1 MQSLRAC
8 VLIGVLMCSV
18 MIPGVHATEGRDAP
32 TCLSVGATT
41 LSSQV
46 AVANDACMRFD
57 LGTLQPGDV
66 YEFSITVIDDALD
79 VLVFDES
86 GLQPYL
92 LGQSYRSSFQQVPST
107 EIANG
112 QYEFHWKVPSSIN
125 AKSWTVI
132 IDNLAHD
139 GDQGQGDQGGID
151 GRISMTVTQLT
162 DTPWT
167 PYHDLVG
174 IIPNGHLALLEG
186 TSLELEE
193 GTTIAVTAWS
203 LQGLADV
210 YLQTE
215 SMYANYLSGQSN
227 VALTGA
233 SLLAVD
239 GTSSFSWVVPS
250 ALANQ
255 PLKLV
260 VDNTDDPDGQG
271 DGSTNLRVTIRV
283 QLVPV
288 IQAQFVAENTTIPLN
303 TLVGFDA
310 SSTPNNLEQISQYTW
325 DFDSTVDGNDDGDF
339 INDVDAIG
347 LASEAQWTTPGERIV
362 TLTVLGQSS
371 FDRQQQ
377 TITVNDVNNPVPR
390 ITGTTASSSSA
401 TPVSG
406 GWRIAYANTL
416 VLTCNSS
423 SDDDSVSACSW
434 SLDGTPYNQ
443 QTTVSF
449 NWSSIGEHVVGLTV
463 FDDSGNSASTQV
475 DVRVVDGSIPMIN
488 DDSASGLNMS
498 LEEGQIQTVS
508 INANDVYDSASNLR
522 YHWDINPSKDTDQN
536 GNPTDDPDYIG
547 SSVDLLF
554 DSAGTKTVIVTV
566 FDASNNTDSRTF
578 TIDVDES
585 VESSLNFGLIAVV
598 LFVFVVTLSISFI
611 GYRRW
616 QSSIAVSLLT
626 GRGLSET
633 EAKAHMT
640 IVRQSQKLPVFA
652 KAIQLA
658 GLDVGEV
665 VTQDQQEQARKEAEL
680 QSIYGSGEVEE
691 IPQAQFAPKREISQ
705 ASSQAAAEAAALFF
719 DDAPPTPTID
729 KVAQDPDDAL
739 LQELESMNK
748 KPTQTPQSGGIQLP
762 ENMAPVQEMPA
773 PVQEV
778 VEEAEPSNL
787 LKGSCNSC
795 SLKFQVPMPA
805 GVNEAI
811 VVCPACSE
819 EQLFQR

>member
-1 MQSLRAC
+1 MRAC

-32 TCLSVGATT
+32 DCLSVDATM

-46 AVANDACMRFD
+46 AVANDACMRLN
-57 LGTLQPGDV
+57 LGTLQPGEV

-92 LGQSYRSSFQQVPST
+92 LGQSYRSSFQQIPST
-107 EIANG
+107 ESANG

-167 PYHDLVG
+167 PYHDLIG
-174 IIPNGHLALLEG
+174 IIPDGHLTLLEG
-186 TSLELEE
+186 TSLDLEE

-347 LASEAQWTTPGERIV
+347 LTSEAQWTSPGERIV

-377 TITVNDVNNPVPR
+377 TITVNDVINPVAR

-423 SDDDSVSACSW
+423 TDDDAISACSW
-434 SLDGTPYNQ
+434 SLDGAPYNQ

-449 NWSSIGEHVVGLTV
+449 NWSTIGEHVVGLTV
-463 FDDSGNSASTQV
+463 FDDSGNSATTQV
-475 DVRVVDGSIPMIN
+475 DVRVVDGSIPMI
-488 DDSASGLNMS
+488 DDTNFNPKKS
-498 LEEGQIQTVS
+498 LEEGQFHTYS

-547 SSVDLLF
+547 SKVDLLF
-554 DSAGTKTVIVTV
+554 DSAGTKTVVVTV

-578 TIDVDES
+578 SIVVDES
-585 VESSLNFGLIAVV
+585 VESSINFGLIAVV

-616 QSSIAVSLLT
+616 QSSIAVGLLT
-626 GRGLSET
+626 GRGLSES

-640 IVRQSQKLPVFA
+640 MVRQSQKLPGFA

-719 DDAPPTPTID
+719 DDAPPAPAID
-729 KVAQDPDDAL
+729 KIAQDPDDAL
-739 LQELESMNK
+739 LQELESLNK
-748 KPTQTPQSGGIQLP
+748 KPAQTPQSGGIQLP
-762 ENMAPVQEMPA
+762 ENMAPVQETSA
-773 PVQEV
+773 PIQEV

>member
-1 MQSLRAC
+1 MRAC

-32 TCLSVGATT
+32 DCLSVDATM

-46 AVANDACMRFD
+46 AVANDACMRLN
-57 LGTLQPGDV
+57 LGTLQPGEV

-107 EIANG
+107 ESANG

-167 PYHDLVG
+167 PYHDLIG
-174 IIPNGHLALLEG
+174 IIPDGHLTLLEG
-186 TSLELEE
+186 TSLDLEE

-271 DGSTNLRVTIRV
+271 DGLTNLRVTIRV

-347 LASEAQWTTPGERIV
+347 LTSEAQWTSPGERIV

-377 TITVNDVNNPVPR
+377 TITVNDVINPVAR

-423 SDDDSVSACSW
+423 TDDDAISACSW
-434 SLDGTPYNQ
+434 SLDGAPYNQ

-449 NWSSIGEHVVGLTV
+449 NWSTIGEHVVGLTV
-463 FDDSGNSASTQV
+463 FDDSGNSATTQV
-475 DVRVVDGSIPMIN
+475 DVRVVDGSIPMI
-488 DDSASGLNMS
+488 DDTNFNPKKS
-498 LEEGQIQTVS
+498 LEEGQFHTYS

-547 SSVDLLF
+547 SKVDLLF
-554 DSAGTKTVIVTV
+554 DSAGTKTVVVTV

-578 TIDVDES
+578 SIVVDES
-585 VESSLNFGLIAVV
+585 VESSINFGLIAVV

-616 QSSIAVSLLT
+616 QSSIAVGLLT
-626 GRGLSET
+626 GRGLSES

-640 IVRQSQKLPVFA
+640 MVRQSQKLPVFA

-719 DDAPPTPTID
+719 DDAPPAPAID
-729 KVAQDPDDAL
+729 KIAQDPDDAL
-739 LQELESMNK
+739 LQELESLNK
-748 KPTQTPQSGGIQLP
+748 KPAQTPQSGGIQLP
-762 ENMAPVQEMPA
+762 ENMAPVQETSA
-773 PVQEV
+773 PIQEV

-795 SLKFQVPMPA
+795 SLKFQVPMPT

>member
-1 MQSLRAC
+1 MQSKCAY
-8 VLIGVLMCSV
+8 VLIGLLMCSV
-18 MIPGVHATEGRDAP
+18 MIPSVQATEGRDAP
-32 TCLSVGATT
+32 QCLSVSEST

-46 AVANDACMRFD
+46 LVVNDACMRFD
-57 LGTLQPGDV
+57 LGMLQPGDV
-66 YEFSITVIDDALD
+66 FEFSITVIDDSLD

-92 LGQSYRSSFQQVPST
+92 LGQSYRSTYQQVPST
-107 EIANG
+107 EFANG
-112 QYEFHWKVPSSIN
+112 EYEFHWKVPASIN

-139 GDQGQGDQGGID
+139 GDQGEGDQGGVD
-151 GRISMTVTQLT
+151 GRISMSVTQLT

-167 PYHDLVG
+167 PHHDLVG
-174 IIPNGHLALLEG
+174 IIPDGYLTLLEG
-186 TSLELEE
+186 TSLQLEE

-203 LQGLADV
+203 LEGLADV

-215 SMYANYLSGQSN
+215 SMNANYLSGQSN

-271 DGSTNLRVTIRV
+271 DGSTTVRITIRV

-288 IQAQFVAENTTIPLN
+288 IQAQFVAENTTVPMN

-310 SSTPNNLEQISQYTW
+310 SSTPNNLGQISQYTW
-325 DFDSTVDGNDDGDF
+325 DFDSTVDGNNDGDF

-347 LASEAQWTTPGERIV
+347 LTSEAQWTSPGERNV

-377 TITVNDVNNPVPR
+377 TITVDDINNPVPR
-390 ITGTTASSSSA
+390 ITGTTASSSTA

-423 SDDDSVSACSW
+423 SDDDSISACSW
-434 SLDGTPYNQ
+434 SLDGAPYNQ

-449 NWSSIGEHVVGLTV
+449 NWSTIGEHVVGLTV
-463 FDDSGNSASTQV
+463 FDQSGNSASTQV
-475 DVRVVDGSIPMIN
+475 DVRVVDGSIPMI
-488 DDSASGLNMS
+488 DDDNFNPQKS
-498 LEEGQIQTVS
+498 LEEGQIYTYS

-547 SSVDLLF
+547 SNVDLLF
-554 DSAGTKTVIVTV
+554 DTAGTKTVVVTV
-566 FDASNNTDSRTF
+566 FDASNNTDTRTF
-578 TIDVDES
+578 TIVVEES
-585 VESSLNFGLIAVV
+585 VESSTNFGLVAVV
-598 LFVFVVTLSISFI
+598 LFIFVVTLSISFI

-616 QSSIAVSLLT
+616 QSSIAVGLLT
-626 GRGLSET
+626 GRGLSEP
-633 EAKAHMT
+633 EAKAHMGM
-640 IVRQSQKLPVFA
+640 VRQSQKLPLFA

-665 VTQDQQEQARKEAEL
+665 VTRDQQEQARKEAEL

-719 DDAPPTPTID
+719 DDAPPAPAVETI
-729 KVAQDPDDAL
+729 AQDPDDAL
-739 LQELESMNK
+739 LQELGSMNEN
-748 KPTQTPQSGGIQLP
+748 PPLAPQSGGIQLP
-762 ENMAPVQEMPA
+762 ENMAPPAEIPEPA
-773 PVQEV
+773 PEI
-778 VEEAEPSNL
+778 VEEEAPSNL

-811 VVCPACSE
+811 VVCPSCSE

>member
-1 MQSLRAC
+1 MQSKCAY
-8 VLIGVLMCSV
+8 VLIGLLMCSV
-18 MIPGVHATEGRDAP
+18 MIPSVQATEGRDAP
-32 TCLSVGATT
+32 QCLSVSEST

-46 AVANDACMRFD
+46 LVVNDACMRFD
-57 LGTLQPGDV
+57 LGMLQPGDV
-66 YEFSITVIDDALD
+66 FEFSITVIDDSLD

-92 LGQSYRSSFQQVPST
+92 LGQSYRSTYQQVPST
-107 EIANG
+107 EFANG
-112 QYEFHWKVPSSIN
+112 EYEFHWKVPASIN

-139 GDQGQGDQGGID
+139 GDQGEGDQGGVD
-151 GRISMTVTQLT
+151 GRISMSVTQLT

-167 PYHDLVG
+167 PHHDLVG
-174 IIPNGHLALLEG
+174 IIPDGYLTLLEG
-186 TSLELEE
+186 TSLQLEE

-203 LQGLADV
+203 LEGLADV

-215 SMYANYLSGQSN
+215 SMNANYLSGQSN

-271 DGSTNLRVTIRV
+271 DGSTTVRITIRV
-283 QLVPV
+283 QLIPV
-288 IQAQFVAENTTIPLN
+288 IQAQFVAENTTVPMN

-310 SSTPNNLEQISQYTW
+310 SSTPNNLGQISQYTW
-325 DFDSTVDGNDDGDF
+325 DFDSTVDGNNDGDF

-347 LASEAQWTTPGERIV
+347 LTSEAQWTSPGERNV

-377 TITVNDVNNPVPR
+377 TITVDDINNPVPR
-390 ITGTTASSSSA
+390 ITGTTASSSTA

-423 SDDDSVSACSW
+423 SDDDSISACSW
-434 SLDGTPYNQ
+434 SLDGAPYNQ

-449 NWSSIGEHVVGLTV
+449 NWSTIGEHVVGLTV
-463 FDDSGNSASTQV
+463 FDQSGNSASTQV
-475 DVRVVDGSIPMIN
+475 DVRVVDGSIPMI
-488 DDSASGLNMS
+488 DDDNFNPQKS
-498 LEEGQIQTVS
+498 LEEGQSYTYS

-547 SSVDLLF
+547 SNVDLLF
-554 DSAGTKTVIVTV
+554 DTAGTKTVVVTV
-566 FDASNNTDSRTF
+566 FDASNNTDTRTF
-578 TIDVDES
+578 TIVVEES
-585 VESSLNFGLIAVV
+585 VESSTNFGLVAVV
-598 LFVFVVTLSISFI
+598 LFIFVVTLSISFI

-616 QSSIAVSLLT
+616 QSSIAVGLLT
-626 GRGLSET
+626 GRGLSEP
-633 EAKAHMT
+633 EAKAHMGM
-640 IVRQSQKLPVFA
+640 VRQSQKLPLFA

-665 VTQDQQEQARKEAEL
+665 VTRDQQEQARKEAEL

-719 DDAPPTPTID
+719 DDAPPAPAVETI
-729 KVAQDPDDAL
+729 AQDPDDAL
-739 LQELESMNK
+739 LQELGSMNEN
-748 KPTQTPQSGGIQLP
+748 PPMAPQSGGIQLP
-762 ENMAPVQEMPA
+762 ENMAPPAEIPEPA
-773 PVQEV
+773 PEI
-778 VEEAEPSNL
+778 VEEEAPSNL

-811 VVCPACSE
+811 VVCPSCSE

>member
-1 MQSLRAC
+1 MQSKCAY
-8 VLIGVLMCSV
+8 VLIGLLMCSV
-18 MIPGVHATEGRDAP
+18 MIPSVQATEGRDAP
-32 TCLSVGATT
+32 QCLSVSEST

-46 AVANDACMRFD
+46 LVVNDACMRFD
-57 LGTLQPGDV
+57 LGMLQPGDV
-66 YEFSITVIDDALD
+66 FEFSITVIDDSLD

-92 LGQSYRSSFQQVPST
+92 LGQSYRSTYQQVPST
-107 EIANG
+107 EFANG
-112 QYEFHWKVPSSIN
+112 EYEFHWKVPASIN

-139 GDQGQGDQGGID
+139 GDQGEGDQGGVD
-151 GRISMTVTQLT
+151 GRISMSVTQLT

-167 PYHDLVG
+167 PHHDLVG
-174 IIPNGHLALLEG
+174 IIPDGYLTLLEG
-186 TSLELEE
+186 TSLQLEE

-203 LQGLADV
+203 LEGLADV

-215 SMYANYLSGQSN
+215 SMNANYLSGQSN

-271 DGSTNLRVTIRV
+271 DGSTTVRITIRV

-288 IQAQFVAENTTIPLN
+288 IQAQFVAENTTVPMN

-310 SSTPNNLEQISQYTW
+310 ASTPNNLGQISQYTW
-325 DFDSTVDGNDDGDF
+325 DFDSTVDGNNDGDF

-347 LASEAQWTTPGERIV
+347 LNSEAQWTSPGERNV

-377 TITVNDVNNPVPR
+377 TITVDDINNPVPR
-390 ITGTTASSSSA
+390 ITGTTASSSTA

-423 SDDDSVSACSW
+423 SDDDSISACSW
-434 SLDGTPYNQ
+434 SLDGAPYNQ

-449 NWSSIGEHVVGLTV
+449 NWSTIGEHVVGLTV
-463 FDDSGNSASTQV
+463 FDQSGNSASTQV
-475 DVRVVDGSIPMIN
+475 DVRVVDGSIPMI
-488 DDSASGLNMS
+488 DDDNFNPQKS
-498 LEEGQIQTVS
+498 LEEGQIYTYS

-547 SSVDLLF
+547 SNVDLLF
-554 DSAGTKTVIVTV
+554 DTAGTKTVVVTV
-566 FDASNNTDSRTF
+566 FDASNNTDTRTF
-578 TIDVDES
+578 TIVVEES
-585 VESSLNFGLIAVV
+585 VESSTNFGLVAVV
-598 LFVFVVTLSISFI
+598 LFIFVVTLSISFI

-616 QSSIAVSLLT
+616 QSSIAVGLLT
-626 GRGLSET
+626 GRGLSEP
-633 EAKAHMT
+633 EAKAHMGM
-640 IVRQSQKLPVFA
+640 VRQSQKLPLFA

-665 VTQDQQEQARKEAEL
+665 VTRDQQEQARKEAEL

-719 DDAPPTPTID
+719 DDAPPAPAVETI
-729 KVAQDPDDAL
+729 AQDPDDAL
-739 LQELESMNK
+739 LQELGSMNEN
-748 KPTQTPQSGGIQLP
+748 PPMAPQSGGIQLP
-762 ENMAPVQEMPA
+762 ENMAPPAEIPEPA
-773 PVQEV
+773 PEI
-778 VEEAEPSNL
+778 VEEEAPSNL

-811 VVCPACSE
+811 VVCPSCSE

>member
-1 MQSLRAC
+1 MQSKRAY
-8 VLIGVLMCSV
+8 VLIGLLMCSV
-18 MIPGVHATEGRDAP
+18 MIPGIHATEGRDAP
-32 TCLSVGATT
+32 QCLSVTEST

-92 LGQSYRSSFQQVPST
+92 LGQSYRSAFQQVPST
-107 EIANG
+107 ESANG

-139 GDQGQGDQGGID
+139 GDQGQGDQGGVD
-151 GRISMTVTQLT
+151 GRISMTVSGLT

-174 IIPNGHLALLEG
+174 IIPDGYVALLEG
-186 TSLELEE
+186 TSLQLEE

-203 LQGLADV
+203 LQGFADV
-210 YLQTE
+210 YLQTD
-215 SMYANYLSGQSN
+215 SMNANYLSGQSN

-233 SLLAVD
+233 SLLGVD

-288 IQAQFVAENTTIPLN
+288 IQAQFVAENTTIPMN
-303 TLVGFDA
+303 TLVEFDA
-310 SSTPNNLEQISQYTW
+310 SSTPNNLDQISQYTW
-325 DFDSTVDGNDDGDF
+325 DFDSTIDGNDDGDF
-339 INDVDAIG
+339 INDVDATG
-347 LASEAQWTTPGERIV
+347 LTSEAQWTSPGERTV
-362 TLTVLGQSS
+362 TLTVLGQNG
-371 FDRQQQ
+371 FDRQEQI
-377 TITVNDVNNPVPR
+377 ITVNDIIDPVPR

-401 TPVSG
+401 TPFSG

-434 SLDGTPYNQ
+434 SLDGAPYNQ

-449 NWSSIGEHVVGLTV
+449 NWSTIGEHVIGLTV
-463 FDDSGNSASTQV
+463 FDSSGNSASTQV
-475 DVRVVDGSIPMIN
+475 DVRVVDGSIPII
-488 DDSASGLNMS
+488 DDTFVSKFKQS
-498 LEEGQIQTVS
+498 LEEGQIHTYS

-522 YHWDINPSKDTDQN
+522 YHWDINPSKDTDNN
-536 GNPTDDPDYIG
+536 GDPRDDPDYIG
-547 SSVDLLF
+547 ANVDLLF
-554 DSAGTKTVIVTV
+554 DTAGTKTVVVTV
-566 FDASNNTDSRTF
+566 FDASNNTDTRTF
-578 TIDVDES
+578 TIVVEES
-585 VESSLNFGLIAVV
+585 VESSTNFGLIAVV
-598 LFVFVVTLSISFI
+598 LFIFVVTLSISFI

-616 QSSIAVSLLT
+616 QSSIAVGLLT
-626 GRGLSET
+626 GRGLSDS
-633 EAKAHMT
+633 EAMAHMT
-640 IVRQSQKLPVFA
+640 MVRQSQKLPLFA

-680 QSIYGSGEVEE
+680 QSIYGAGEIEE

-719 DDAPPTPTID
+719 DDAPPAPA
-729 KVAQDPDDAL
+729 VENVPQDPDDAL
-739 LQELESMNK
+739 LQELGSMNE
-748 KPTQTPQSGGIQLP
+748 KPPQTLQSGGIQLP
-762 ENMAPVQEMPA
+762 ENMDSAAEIPLPT
-773 PVQEV
+773 PEV
-778 VEEAEPSNL
+778 VEEEQPSNL

-811 VVCPACSE
+811 VVCPSCSE

>member
-1 MQSLRAC
+1 MQSKCAY
-8 VLIGVLMCSV
+8 VLIGLLMCSV
-18 MIPGVHATEGRDAP
+18 MIPSVQATEGRDAP
-32 TCLSVGATT
+32 QCLSVSEST

-46 AVANDACMRFD
+46 LVVNDACMRFD
-57 LGTLQPGDV
+57 LGMLQPGDV
-66 YEFSITVIDDALD
+66 FEFSITVIDDSLD

-92 LGQSYRSSFQQVPST
+92 LGQSYRSTYQQVPST
-107 EIANG
+107 EFANG
-112 QYEFHWKVPSSIN
+112 EYEFHWKVPASIN

-139 GDQGQGDQGGID
+139 GDQGEGDQGGVD
-151 GRISMTVTQLT
+151 GRISMSVTQLT

-167 PYHDLVG
+167 PHHDLVG
-174 IIPNGHLALLEG
+174 IIPDGYLTLLEG
-186 TSLELEE
+186 TSLQLEE

-203 LQGLADV
+203 LEGLADV

-215 SMYANYLSGQSN
+215 SMNANYLSGQSN

-271 DGSTNLRVTIRV
+271 DGSTTVRITIRV

-288 IQAQFVAENTTIPLN
+288 IQAQFVAENTTVPMN

-310 SSTPNNLEQISQYTW
+310 ASTPNNLGQISQYTW
-325 DFDSTVDGNDDGDF
+325 DFDSTVDGNNDGDF

-347 LASEAQWTTPGERIV
+347 LTSEAQWTSPGERNV
-362 TLTVLGQSS
+362 TLTVLGQNS

-377 TITVNDVNNPVPR
+377 TITVDDINNPVPR
-390 ITGTTASSSSA
+390 ITGTTASSSTA

-423 SDDDSVSACSW
+423 SDDDSISACSW
-434 SLDGTPYNQ
+434 SLDGAPYNQ

-449 NWSSIGEHVVGLTV
+449 NWSTIGEHVVGLTV
-463 FDDSGNSASTQV
+463 FDQSGNSASTQV
-475 DVRVVDGSIPMIN
+475 DVRVVDGSIPMI
-488 DDSASGLNMS
+488 DDDNFNLQKS
-498 LEEGQIQTVS
+498 LEEGQIYTYS

-547 SSVDLLF
+547 SNVDLLF
-554 DSAGTKTVIVTV
+554 DTAGTKTVVVTV
-566 FDASNNTDSRTF
+566 FDASNNTDTRTF
-578 TIDVDES
+578 TIVVEES
-585 VESSLNFGLIAVV
+585 VESSTNFGLVAVV
-598 LFVFVVTLSISFI
+598 LFIFVVTLSISFI

-616 QSSIAVSLLT
+616 QSSIAVGLLT
-626 GRGLSET
+626 GRGLSEP
-633 EAKAHMT
+633 EAKAHMGM
-640 IVRQSQKLPVFA
+640 VRQSQKLPLFA

-665 VTQDQQEQARKEAEL
+665 VTRDQQEQARKEAEL

-691 IPQAQFAPKREISQ
+691 IPQAQFAPKREISK
-705 ASSQAAAEAAALFF
+705 ASYQAAAEAAALFF
-719 DDAPPTPTID
+719 DDAPPAPAVETI
-729 KVAQDPDDAL
+729 AQDPDDAL
-739 LQELESMNK
+739 LQELGSMNEN
-748 KPTQTPQSGGIQLP
+748 PPMAPQSGGIQLP
-762 ENMAPVQEMPA
+762 ENMAPPAEIPEPA
-773 PVQEV
+773 PEI
-778 VEEAEPSNL
+778 VEEEAPPNL

-811 VVCPACSE
+811 VVCPSCSE

>member
-1 MQSLRAC
+1 MQSKCAY
-8 VLIGVLMCSV
+8 VLIGLLMCSV
-18 MIPGVHATEGRDAP
+18 MIPSVQATEGRDAP
-32 TCLSVGATT
+32 QCLSVSEST

-46 AVANDACMRFD
+46 LVVNDACMRFD
-57 LGTLQPGDV
+57 LGMLQPGDV
-66 YEFSITVIDDALD
+66 FEFSITVIDDSLD

-92 LGQSYRSSFQQVPST
+92 LGQSYRSTYQQVPST
-107 EIANG
+107 EFANG
-112 QYEFHWKVPSSIN
+112 EYEFHWKVPASIN

-139 GDQGQGDQGGID
+139 GDQGEGDQGGVD
-151 GRISMTVTQLT
+151 GRISMSVTQLT

-167 PYHDLVG
+167 PHHDLVG
-174 IIPNGHLALLEG
+174 IIPDGYLTLLEG
-186 TSLELEE
+186 TSLQLEE

-203 LQGLADV
+203 LEGLADV

-215 SMYANYLSGQSN
+215 SMNANYLSGQSN

-271 DGSTNLRVTIRV
+271 DGSTTVRITIRV

-288 IQAQFVAENTTIPLN
+288 IQAQFVAENTTVPMN

-310 SSTPNNLEQISQYTW
+310 SSTPNNLGQISQYTW
-325 DFDSTVDGNDDGDF
+325 DFDSTVDGNNDGDF

-347 LASEAQWTTPGERIV
+347 LTSEAQWTSPGERNV

-377 TITVNDVNNPVPR
+377 TITVDDINNPVPR
-390 ITGTTASSSSA
+390 ITGTTASSSTA

-423 SDDDSVSACSW
+423 SDDDSISACSW
-434 SLDGTPYNQ
+434 SLDGAPYNQ

-449 NWSSIGEHVVGLTV
+449 NWSTIGEHVVGLTV
-463 FDDSGNSASTQV
+463 FDQSGNSASTQV
-475 DVRVVDGSIPMIN
+475 DVRVVDGSIPMI
-488 DDSASGLNMS
+488 DDDNFNPQKS
-498 LEEGQIQTVS
+498 LEEGQIYTYS

-547 SSVDLLF
+547 SNVDLLF
-554 DSAGTKTVIVTV
+554 DTAGTKTVVVTV
-566 FDASNNTDSRTF
+566 FDASNNTDTRTF
-578 TIDVDES
+578 TIVVEES
-585 VESSLNFGLIAVV
+585 VESSTNFGLVAVV
-598 LFVFVVTLSISFI
+598 LFIFVVTLSISFI

-616 QSSIAVSLLT
+616 QSSIAVGLLT
-626 GRGLSET
+626 GRGLSEP
-633 EAKAHMT
+633 EAKAHMGM
-640 IVRQSQKLPVFA
+640 VRQSQKLPLFA

-665 VTQDQQEQARKEAEL
+665 VTRDQQEQARKEAEL

-719 DDAPPTPTID
+719 DDAPPAPAVETI
-729 KVAQDPDDAL
+729 AQDPDDAL
-739 LQELESMNK
+739 LQELGSMNEN
-748 KPTQTPQSGGIQLP
+748 PPMAPQSGGIQLP
-762 ENMAPVQEMPA
+762 ENMAPPAEIPEPA
-773 PVQEV
+773 PEI
-778 VEEAEPSNL
+778 VEEEAPSNL

-811 VVCPACSE
+811 VVCPSCSE

>member
-1 MQSLRAC
+1 MRAC

-32 TCLSVGATT
+32 DCLSVDATM

-46 AVANDACMRFD
+46 AVANDACMRLN
-57 LGTLQPGDV
+57 LGTLQPGEV

-107 EIANG
+107 ESANG

-167 PYHDLVG
+167 PYHDLIG
-174 IIPNGHLALLEG
+174 IIPDGHLTLLEG
-186 TSLELEE
+186 TSLDLEE

-271 DGSTNLRVTIRV
+271 DGLTNLRVTIRV

-347 LASEAQWTTPGERIV
+347 LTSEAQWTSPGERIV

-377 TITVNDVNNPVPR
+377 TITVNDVINPVAR

-423 SDDDSVSACSW
+423 TDDDAISACSW
-434 SLDGTPYNQ
+434 SLDGAPYNQ

-449 NWSSIGEHVVGLTV
+449 NWSTIGEHVVGLTV
-463 FDDSGNSASTQV
+463 FDDSGNSATTQV
-475 DVRVVDGSIPMIN
+475 DVRVVDGSIPMI
-488 DDSASGLNMS
+488 DDTNFNPKKS
-498 LEEGQIQTVS
+498 LEEGQFHTYS

-547 SSVDLLF
+547 SKVDLLF
-554 DSAGTKTVIVTV
+554 DSAGTKTVVVTV

-578 TIDVDES
+578 SIVVDES
-585 VESSLNFGLIAVV
+585 VESSINFGLIAVV

-616 QSSIAVSLLT
+616 QSSIAVGLLT
-626 GRGLSET
+626 GRGLSES

-640 IVRQSQKLPVFA
+640 MVRQSQKLPVFA

-719 DDAPPTPTID
+719 DDAPPAPAID
-729 KVAQDPDDAL
+729 KIAQDPDDAL
-739 LQELESMNK
+739 LQELESLNK
-748 KPTQTPQSGGIQLP
+748 KPAQTPQSGGIQLP
-762 ENMAPVQEMPA
+762 ENMAPVQETSA
-773 PVQEV
+773 PIQEV